1 MTLRVLAV
9 NDWCQTIR
17 NPEGGTAVEVGLNRK
32 RVPEDWVQRK
42 LSFSPCCSCLL
53 YASSE

>member
-42 LSFSPCCSCLL
+42 LSFSPYCSCLL